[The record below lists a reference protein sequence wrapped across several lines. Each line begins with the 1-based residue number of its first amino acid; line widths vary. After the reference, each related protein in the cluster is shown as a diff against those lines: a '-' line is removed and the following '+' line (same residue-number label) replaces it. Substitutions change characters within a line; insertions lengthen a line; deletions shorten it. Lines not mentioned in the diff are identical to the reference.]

1 MNQFHKFH
9 YLELQNLIL
18 AYFKTFL
25 ENKENSKVACQKE
38 NGNQILLKMGF
49 WYLKKPLRMENL
61 MI

>member
-9 YLELQNLIL
+9 YLELQNLTL

-49 WYLKKPLRMENL
+49 
-61 MI
+61 